1 MRVGLF
7 GGSFNPIHKGHIA
20 LAETMMKQLSLDR
33 VILIPNGESP
43 YKSSEDYVS
52 ATERL
57 QMCRLA
63 VDNDPRFE
71 VSSFETDRK
80 GKSYSI
86 YTAEYFRK
94 KYPDDE
100 FYWLMGSDMLLSFD
114 KWYRYKDILKLV
126 NIAAVT
132 RTGCDSIQLMHVAD
146 TLKEYGNI
154 IVAHH
159 QPLVISST
167 EIRKMIKNNE
177 DLSCYLN
184 EKVVQY
190 IKMNFLYTSESF

>member
-33 VILIPNGESP
+33 VILIPSGESP
-43 YKSSEDYVS
+43 YKSSEEYAS
-52 ATERL
+52 AKERL

-86 YTAEYFRK
+86 YTAEHFTK

-100 FYWLMGSDMLLSFD
+100 FYWLVGSDMLLCFD

-126 NIAAVT
+126 NLAAVT
-132 RTGCDSIQLMHVAD
+132 RTGCDKIPLMHTAD
-146 TLKEYGNI
+146 TLRKYGNI
-154 IVAHH
+154 IVVHH

-167 EIRKMIKNNE
+167 EIRKMIKKDE

-190 IKMNFLYTSESF
+190 IKMNFLYSSD

>member
-1 MRVGLF
+1 MRTGLF

-20 LAETMMKQLSLDR
+20 LAETVMKELSLDR

-43 YKSSEDYVS
+43 YKPSGEYVS
-52 ATERL
+52 AKDRL
-57 QMCRLA
+57 EMCRLA
-63 VDNDPRFE
+63 AEDKTGLE
-71 VSSFETDRK
+71 VSSFETDRE

-86 YTAEYFRK
+86 YTAEHFRD
-94 KYPDDE
+94 KYPEDE
-100 FYWLMGSDMLLSFD
+100 IFWLMGSDMLLYFD

-126 NIAAVT
+126 SIAAVT
-132 RTGCDSIQLMHVAD
+132 RTGDDETLLMHTAHN
-146 TLKEYGNI
+146 LKRYGNI
-154 IVAHH
+154 LVVHHEPIV
-159 QPLVISST
+159 VSST

-190 IKMNFLYTSESF
+190 IKMKFLYTD

>member
-1 MRVGLF
+1 MRTGLF

-20 LAETMMKQLSLDR
+20 LAETVMRELSLDR
-33 VILIPNGESP
+33 VILIPSGESP

-52 ATERL
+52 AKDRL
-57 QMCRLA
+57 EMCRLA
-63 VDNDPRFE
+63 AEDIPNFL
-71 VSSFETDRK
+71 VSSFETDRE

-94 KYPDDE
+94 EYPSDE
-100 FYWLMGSDMLLSFD
+100 LYWLMGSDMLLYFD

-132 RTGCDSIQLMHVAD
+132 RTGDDEAALMHTAHN
-146 TLKEYGNI
+146 LGEYGNI
-154 IVAHH
+154 IVVHH
-159 QPLVISST
+159 RPLVMSST

-190 IKMNFLYTSESF
+190 IKMRFLYTE